1 MIECGGY
8 QRSCPVVL
16 GAATTDDLGIARMN
30 GVIGDILPLAIGVA
44 ISPIPIIAAILMLF
58 SAHAATTSS
67 GFLVGWIAGIVVAVA
82 LFTALAGSIGGDGPQ
97 AAWVGWTKILLG
109 VLLVV
114 VGIRQWRGR
123 HEQHGPPKWMSA
135 IDRMGFGQALGLGF
149 ALSAINPK
157 NLLIAVAAGLAIG
170 SAGLPSGSAIVA
182 IAIFTVIAG
191 CTVAVPVVAHA
202 VAENRMRKP
211 LDEAKAWLQTNN
223 ATVMAVLILVIG
235 TMLIGKG
242 LGSL

>member
-1 MIECGGY
+1 
-8 QRSCPVVL
+8 
-16 GAATTDDLGIARMN
+16 MN

-157 NLLIAVAAGLAIG
+157 NLLMAVAAGP
-170 SAGLPSGSAIVA
+170 PSDRVRRTAFGQRDRRDRDLHRDRRVHGGGPGRRPRGRREQDA
-182 IAIFTVIAG
+182 
-191 CTVAVPVVAHA
+191 
-202 VAENRMRKP
+202 
-211 LDEAKAWLQTNN
+211 
-223 ATVMAVLILVIG
+223 
-235 TMLIGKG
+235 
-242 LGSL
+242 